1 MLRCRWAARPARW
14 SPSRRRG
21 GVPYGSGHTRTGPR
35 SFPRRHHRPSDPDRT
50 ALLDL
55 YKTIQNTIEAL
66 GGDFQ
71 VIVMEHADLD
81 DEPFRSS
88 VEARWR
94 RSNDQALVLQDWI
107 TEEIDDA

>member
-1 MLRCRWAARPARW
+1 MRAADFFA
-14 SPSRRRG
+14 
-21 GVPYGSGHTRTGPR
+21 VA
-35 SFPRRHHRPSDPDRT
+35 FFAVVVLPDDHNKGRAMVT
-50 ALLDL
+50 IDHGLTSL

-66 GGDFQ
+66 DGDFQ

-94 RSNDQALVLQDWI
+94 RSNDQALVPQDWI